1 MALWLREADVSAL
14 LSMDD
19 VIAAVEDGFRLLGEG
34 AAVNQPR
41 SRTVTPSAVLNVM
54 HAAAPTLGVMGLKS
68 YAVSPRG
75 ARFVAVL
82 YRLEDGEAVVIA
94 EADRLGQ
101 MRTGAASGVATKYMA
116 RAASGALGIIG
127 AGWQAR
133 SQVQAIARVRP
144 VALVKVFSR
153 SEERREAFA
162 GEMVAELG
170 AEVVAVA
177 SAEEAVDGCDIVV
190 TATSAREPVLRGDW
204 LRPGMH
210 VNAVGSNAAT
220 RAELDVSAVRRSD
233 RIAVDSLEQAR
244 VECGDLIAA
253 EQKGEPVWDR
263 VVEFGAIAAA
273 KSPGRQSAGEITLF
287 ESQGIALE
295 DVVTMNV
302 LYQKA
307 AAAGIGQR
315 LSLPKDAVRVRR

>member
-1 MALWLREADVSAL
+1 MALWLTEADVSAL
-14 LSMDD
+14 LRMDD
-19 VIAAVEDGFRLLGEG
+19 VIAAVEHGFRLLGEG

-41 SRTVTPSAVLNVM
+41 TRSVTPSGVLNVM
-54 HAAAPTLGVMGLKS
+54 HAAAPTLGVMGVKS
-68 YAVSPRG
+68 YAVTSRG
-75 ARFVAVL
+75 ARFIAVV
-82 YRLEDGEAVVIA
+82 YRLEDGDATVIA

-101 MRTGAASGVATKYMA
+101 MRTGAASAVATKYMA
-116 RAASGALGIIG
+116 RADAGALGIIG

-133 SQVQAIARVRP
+133 SQVQAIARIRP

-162 GEMVAELG
+162 RDMVAELG
-170 AEVVAVA
+170 AEVVAVG
-177 SAEEAVDGCDIVV
+177 SAEEAVEGCDVIV

-220 RAELDVSAVRRSD
+220 RCELDVAAVRRSD

-253 EQKGEPVWDR
+253 GQKGEAIWDR
-263 VVEFGAIAAA
+263 VVEFGAIAAG
-273 KSPGRQSAGEITLF
+273 KSPGRQAAGEITLF
-287 ESQGIALE
+287 ESQGIALQ
-295 DVVTMNV
+295 DVVTMDL
-302 LYQKA
+302 LYRRA
-307 AAAGIGQR
+307 AEAGVGQR
-315 LSLPKDAVRVRR
+315 LSPSGDALRVRR

>member
-14 LSMDD
+14 LSMED

-34 AAVNQPR
+34 AAVNHPR
-41 SRTVTPSAVLNVM
+41 SRSVTPSGVLNVM

-68 YAVSPRG
+68 YAVTARG

-82 YRLEDGEAVVIA
+82 YRLEDGTPVAIA

-101 MRTGAASGVATKYMA
+101 IRTGAASAVATRHLA
-116 RAASGALGIIG
+116 RGDAGALGIIG

-133 SQVQAIARVRP
+133 SQVEAIARVRP

-153 SEERREAFA
+153 SQERRETFA
-162 GEMVAELG
+162 SEMVADLG
-170 AEVVAVA
+170 AEVVAVD

-210 VNAVGSNAAT
+210 VNAVGSNAAS
-220 RAELDVSAVRRSD
+220 RCEIDVTAVRRSD
-233 RIAVDSLEQAR
+233 RIAVDSLAQAR
-244 VECGDLIAA
+244 IECGDLIAA
-253 EQKGEPVWDR
+253 DRAGEPVWDR
-263 VVEFGAIAAA
+263 VVELGAITARAT
-273 KSPGRQSAGEITLF
+273 PGRQAAGEITLF

-295 DVVTMNV
+295 DVVTMDL
-302 LYQKA
+302 LYRKA
-307 AAAGIGQR
+307 VAAGAGQR
-315 LSLPKDAVRVRR
+315 LSLSTDAGRARR

>member
-1 MALWLREADVSAL
+1 MALWLTEADVSAL
-14 LSMDD
+14 LNMDD

-41 SRTVTPSAVLNVM
+41 TRTVTPSAVLNVM

-68 YAVSPRG
+68 YAVSRRD
-75 ARFVAVL
+75 ARFIAVL
-82 YRLEDGEAVVIA
+82 YRLEDGEAVVLA

-101 MRTGAASGVATKYMA
+101 IRTGAASGVATKYMA
-116 RAASGALGIIG
+116 RADAGALGIIG

-220 RAELDVSAVRRSD
+220 RVELDADAVRRSD

-253 EQKGEPVWDR
+253 QREGEPVWDR
-263 VVEFGAIAAA
+263 VVEFGAIAAG
-273 KSPGRQSAGEITLF
+273 KSPGRQSAREITLF

-307 AAAGIGQR
+307 VEAGMGQH
-315 LSLPKDAVRVRR
+315 LSVSKDAVRIRR

>member
-1 MALWLREADVSAL
+1 MALWLTEADVSAL
-14 LSMDD
+14 LNMDD
-19 VIAAVEDGFRLLGEG
+19 VIAAVEDGFRLLGQG

-41 SRTVTPSAVLNVM
+41 TRTVTPSAVLNVM
-54 HAAAPTLGVMGLKS
+54 HAAAPTRGVMGLKS
-68 YAVSPRG
+68 YAVSRQG
-75 ARFVAVL
+75 ARFIAVL
-82 YRLEDGEAVVIA
+82 YRLEDGEAVVLA

-101 MRTGAASGVATKYMA
+101 IRTGAASGVATKYMA
-116 RAASGALGIIG
+116 RADAGALGIIG
-127 AGWQAR
+127 TGWQAR

-162 GEMVAELG
+162 GEMVSELG
-170 AEVVAVA
+170 TEVVAVA

-210 VNAVGSNAAT
+210 INAVGSNAAT
-220 RAELDVSAVRRSD
+220 RVELDTNAVRRSD

-244 VECGDLIAA
+244 VESGDLIAA
-253 EQKGEPVWDR
+253 QREGEPVWDR
-263 VVEFGAIAAA
+263 VVEFGAIAAG
-273 KSPGRQSAGEITLF
+273 KGPGRQSASEITLF

-295 DVVTMNV
+295 DVMTMNL
-302 LYQKA
+302 LYQRA
-307 AAAGIGQR
+307 VEAGMGQR
-315 LSLPKDAVRVRR
+315 LSVSKEAVKVRR